1 MDLPTLKPWQ
11 RRLAYG
17 AFGALAFLFA
27 LQRTFPSEAVKE
39 RLVLAAAAQG
49 WQLSVTDIGPG
60 GFPGVHATG
69 VTLESQEGTRIAVDE
84 LDASLRLWPLLLGR
98 RGVSFDA
105 RVYDGR
111 VKGVT
116 EEGRGASHLAFTA
129 SGIDLAKAAALKKAS
144 GLDLS
149 GTLSAEVDVTLDAK
163 DAAKSS
169 GHGDLTVERAAL
181 NGGTLQLPSMGGG
194 LTLPRVGLGA
204 VTGHAVVRDGKAT
217 VEKLEVKGED
227 LEANTDNLYFVVQ
240 PRLEYAPLYG
250 AARVKLADAFFG
262 RPGTSGFKSVLE
274 LALAQA
280 KRRDGAY
287 GFQIY
292 GTLGHPQ
299 ARPSAQ

>member
-1 MDLPTLKPWQ
+1 MELPILKPWQ

-17 AFGALAFLFA
+17 LFAALAFLFA

-49 WQLSVTDIGPG
+49 WQLSMDDIGPG

-69 VTLESQEGTRIAVDE
+69 VTLEAQDGARVLVDE

-105 RVYDGR
+105 KLYDGR
-111 VKGVT
+111 VKGIA
-116 EEGRGASHLAFTA
+116 EEGHGTSRLALEA
-129 SGIDLAKAAALKKAS
+129 SGIDLARAAALKKAS
-144 GLDLS
+144 GLDVA
-149 GTLSAEVDVTLDAK
+149 GTLSADVDLTLDGR
-163 DAAKSS
+163 DASKSS
-169 GHGDLTVERAAL
+169 GHADVQVRRAAL

-194 LTLPRVGLGA
+194 LTLPRMALGA
-204 VTGHAVVRDGKAT
+204 VTGHVVLKDGKAS
-217 VEKLEVKGED
+217 VERLEVRGED
-227 LEANTDNLYFVVQ
+227 VEASTDNLYCVLQ

-250 AARVKLADAFFG
+250 AARVKLADAFFR
-262 RPGTSGFKSVLE
+262 RPGASGFKSVLE

-280 KRRDGAY
+280 RRRDGSY
-287 GFQIY
+287 GFQVY